1 MLWLRRVAVLSLFVA
16 MLVGGW
22 SFARRNEPL
31 LLVDYGVGTVEAPRW
46 AILLGAFAL
55 GAGCVGAGAVYQAA
69 RHALTTRRYRKL
81 VRGLEEEVHQL
92 RNLPLGPPDAASAP
106 RAPEGRGPSG

>member
-1 MLWLRRVAVLSLFVA
+1 MLWLRRVVVLSLFVA

-22 SFARRNEPL
+22 SFARRNDPL
-31 LLVDYGVGTVEAPRW
+31 LLVDYGIGTVEAPRW
-46 AILLGAFAL
+46 AILLGVFAL
-55 GAGCVGAGAVYQAA
+55 GAGFVGLFALYQGA

-92 RNLPLGPPDAASAP
+92 RNLPLGPPDAASAR
-106 RAPEGRGPSG
+106 RAPEGLGPSG